1 VPKKVGEKLKKIKVG
16 VIGCGH
22 IAQQAHLPNYFENAK
37 CELVAICEAD
47 KEVLAKTA
55 EKYAVKHAFEDYQE
69 LLRSGLVQAV
79 SVCVPT
85 KLHSQVVVEA
95 AKNGVHVLCEKPLAL
110 DLEEADRMLKA
121 ASNGGIRLS
130 VGYNLR
136 FLPNHLKV
144 KEYIENSRIGKPI
157 FAKAQLIATGPYGVS
172 EASIAREAE
181 KRVGCLFDLGAHL
194 ADLMIWMFGK
204 PSYVSAYFSTHVPE
218 VKVDD
223 SALTSICFESGLMG
237 EISVAWAPIFN
248 YSAIETSRQI
258 QVTGT
263 RGILESDIFG
273 PSFQFYSTDS
283 LSCKIKGKIKL
294 TPGRF
299 DPKIPFQALSWSY
312 KREIEDF
319 LESVAR
325 DKTPSITGEDARKSL
340 RLILAAYDSYRTKST
355 VSLR

>member
-1 VPKKVGEKLKKIKVG
+1 MLEKVGEKMEKIKVG

-47 KEVLAKTA
+47 EEVLSRTA

-85 KLHSQVVVEA
+85 RLHSQVVIESA
-95 AKNGVHVLCEKPLAL
+95 ENGVHVLCEKPIAS
-110 DLEEADRMLKA
+110 DLSEADKMLEA
-121 ASNGGIRLS
+121 VSNNGIKFS

-136 FLPNHLKV
+136 YLANHVKV
-144 KEYIENSRIGKPI
+144 KEYIQDGRIGKPI
-157 FAKAQLIATGPYGVS
+157 FAKAQLIATGPYGKPKS
-172 EASIAREAE
+172 SIGDETE
-181 KRVGCLFDLGAHL
+181 KRIGCLFDLGAHL
-194 ADLMIWMFGK
+194 ADLMLWMFGK
-204 PSYVSAYFSTHVPE
+204 PSCVSAYFSTHLPG

-223 SALTSICFESGLMG
+223 SALVSMSFDSGTMG

-248 YSAIETSRQI
+248 FGAIEGSRQI

-263 RGILESDIFG
+263 TGILESDIFG
-273 PSFQFYSTDS
+273 PSFQFYSANS
-283 LSCKIKGKIKL
+283 LSCKIKGKIRL
-294 TPGRF
+294 TPVRF
-299 DPKIPFQALSWSY
+299 DPKIPFQALNWSY
-312 KREIEDF
+312 KREIDDF

-325 DKTPSITGEDARKSL
+325 NKAPPITGKEARESL
-340 RLILAAYDSYRTKST
+340 RLILAAYESYGTNSRI
-355 VSLR
+355 SLS

>member
-1 VPKKVGEKLKKIKVG
+1 VLEEVGEKMEKIKVG

-22 IAQQAHLPNYFENAK
+22 IAQRAHLPNYFENAK

-47 KEVLAKTA
+47 EEVLSRTA
-55 EKYAVKHAFEDYQE
+55 EKYAVKHAFGDYHE
-69 LLRSGLVQAV
+69 LLESGVVEAV

-85 KLHSQVVVEA
+85 RLHPQVVIEA
-95 AKNGVHVLCEKPLAL
+95 ARNGVHVLCEKPLAPN
-110 DLEEADRMLKA
+110 LEEADRMLKA
-121 ASNGGIRLS
+121 ASNSGIKLS

-136 FLPNHLKV
+136 FLPNHVKV

-157 FAKAQLIATGPYGVS
+157 FAKAQLIATGPYEVS
-172 EASIAREAE
+172 ETSIAHEAE
-181 KRVGCLFDLGAHL
+181 KRMGCLFDLGAHL

-204 PSYVSAYFSTHVPE
+204 PSYVSAYLSAHAPE
-218 VKVDD
+218 VRVDD
-223 SALTSICFESGLMG
+223 SALVSLNFESGLIG

-248 YSAIETSRQI
+248 YSAIEGSRQI

-263 RGILESDIFG
+263 KGILESDIFG

-294 TPGRF
+294 TPGKF
-299 DPKIPFQALSWSY
+299 DPKIPFQALSSSY
-312 KREIEDF
+312 KREIDYF

-325 DKTPSITGEDARKSL
+325 NKTLPITGEEARESL
-340 RLILAAYDSYRTKST
+340 RLILAAYDSYRTKSV
-355 VSLR
+355 VSLS

>member
-1 VPKKVGEKLKKIKVG
+1 M
-16 VIGCGH
+16 
-22 IAQQAHLPNYFENAK
+22 
-37 CELVAICEAD
+37 
-47 KEVLAKTA
+47 
-55 EKYAVKHAFEDYQE
+55 KHAFEDYQE

-110 DLEEADRMLKA
+110 DLEEADKMLKA
-121 ASNGGIRLS
+121 ASSAGIKLS

-157 FAKAQLIATGPYGVS
+157 FAKAQLIATGPYGVPD
-172 EASIAREAE
+172 AQIAREAE

-204 PSYVSAYFSTHVPE
+204 PSYVSAYFSAHVPE

-294 TPGRF
+294 TPGKF

-312 KREIEDF
+312 KREIDDF

-325 DKTPSITGEDARKSL
+325 NKTPSITGEDARESL
-340 RLILAAYDSYRTKST
+340 RLILAAYDSYRNKST
-355 VSLR
+355 VSLS